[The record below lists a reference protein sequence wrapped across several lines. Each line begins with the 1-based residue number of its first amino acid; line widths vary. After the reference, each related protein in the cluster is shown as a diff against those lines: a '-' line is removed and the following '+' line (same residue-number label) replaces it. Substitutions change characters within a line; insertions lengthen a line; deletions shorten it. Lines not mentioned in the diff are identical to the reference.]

1 VTTDDEDE
9 EDGNAP
15 LATKEEALL
24 PDDYD
29 EEAAAPHAVAESKAK
44 EDAKWS
50 SEEGLD
56 AVIPLSALVAG
67 HHTPLLPPLPLV
79 PHASLHA
86 EWQG

>member
-1 VTTDDEDE
+1 MTSDDEDE
-9 EDGNAP
+9 EDGNVP

-24 PDDYD
+24 LDDYD
-29 EEAAAPHAVAESKAK
+29 EEASAPHTIAESKAK

-56 AVIPLSALVAG
+56 DVIPLSALVAG
-67 HHTPLLPPLPLV
+67 HHTPLLLPLPLV